1 MNESYLQHY
10 GVKGMKWG
18 VRRARKRAAKENV
31 QGRGKFSTGKNYD
44 KVYSEMKKEKAALN
58 KRYAPKYQK
67 LVDDTVAYNNKALA
81 GVRDAKTRNELAARN
96 RKINS
101 DYYKESMK
109 LARSYADRFNR
120 ATLQD
125 IGYEN
130 VDKGMEYLKKRKKDI
145 FDVEL

>member
-1 MNESYLQHY
+1 
-10 GVKGMKWG
+10 
-18 VRRARKRAAKENV
+18 
-31 QGRGKFSTGKNYD
+31 
-44 KVYSEMKKEKAALN
+44 MKKEKAALN

-67 LVDDTVAYNNKALA
+67 LVDDTVAYNNRALA
-81 GVRDAKTRNELAARN
+81 GVKDAKTLNELAARN